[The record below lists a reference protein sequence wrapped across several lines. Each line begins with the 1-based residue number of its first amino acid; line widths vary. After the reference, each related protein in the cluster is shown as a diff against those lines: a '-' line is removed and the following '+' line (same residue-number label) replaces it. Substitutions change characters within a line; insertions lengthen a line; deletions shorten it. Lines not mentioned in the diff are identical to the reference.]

1 MLCCLCL
8 AQLSVSTLPSC
19 IIHSHVKLKLLAI
32 STGGNIGPGA
42 EVTLGQ
48 TDMRTANCSLFGA
61 SQPLMFGSQSH
72 CFASWKQ
79 PCNCSYGTNKSTTC
93 LSSLA
98 SITQFFTPFPARS
111 FTPLKVRAFISSLS
125 NSSCSNHGTT
135 SSGGKWN
142 ADRKDLIST
151 FWLTLLVAFCL
162 ILHLSRQV

>member
-8 AQLSVSTLPSC
+8 AQLPVSPLPSC

-32 STGGNIGPGA
+32 GTGSNIGPGA
-42 EVTLGQ
+42 EVTLGH
-48 TDMRTANCSLFGA
+48 TDMPTANCSLLAA
-61 SQPLMFGSQSH
+61 SQPLVFGSPSH

-93 LSSLA
+93 LSSLT
-98 SITQFFTPFPARS
+98 SITQFFIPFPARNS
-111 FTPLKVRAFISSLS
+111 TPLKVRAFISSLS

-135 SSGGKWN
+135 SRGDKWN

-151 FWLTLLVAFCL
+151 FWFYLW
-162 ILHLSRQV
+162 LSV